1 MAEDES
7 PQRATDAGR
16 KADLEAL
23 FAAWDDRDGSAGDD
37 VDDVDAVPH
46 EARLRIL
53 SYGVRVRLVVSL
65 ILIGITAWVM
75 YSTRH
80 RFLYWIGAG
89 ETVELGDLR
98 ERWADGD
105 RDFPGESN
113 THARLEGLVIT
124 RPLIARAAEDADATD
139 DAEVNRLFF
148 CPMYG
153 IVVRTTRPL
162 PEPSWHRMGTLEIDE
177 RLVELIQDRQAFPSD
192 LTVSFG
198 GEGRLVRGAQVPEDM
213 RRAVNTYAL
222 KTKREAADLWVF
234 IDGDEP
240 ASHSVTG
247 IVWGLAAV
255 VPLVSLLFLLRAM
268 RLRAR
273 HSRLAPH
280 PSEEGPA

>member
-1 MAEDES
+1 MAEDDS

-23 FAAWDDRDGSAGDD
+23 FAAWDDRDGVPGDEL
-37 VDDVDAVPH
+37 DDDVPH
-46 EARLRIL
+46 EARQRLL

-65 ILIGITAWVM
+65 VLIGITAWVM
-75 YSTRH
+75 YSTHH
-80 RFLYWIGAG
+80 RFLYWVGAG
-89 ETVELGDLR
+89 DTVDLGDLR
-98 ERWADGD
+98 ERWANGD
-105 RDFPGESN
+105 RAFPGESN
-113 THARLEGLVIT
+113 THVRLDGLVIT
-124 RPLIARAAEDADATD
+124 RPLIARAAEDADAA
-139 DAEVNRLFF
+139 AEAGVNRLFF

-153 IVVRTTRPL
+153 IVVRTQRPL
-162 PEPSWHRMGTLEIDE
+162 PEPAWHRMGTIEIDE
-177 RLVELIQDRQAFPSD
+177 RLVELLQNRQAFPSD

-222 KTKREAADLWVF
+222 KTKREADELWVF
-234 IDGDEP
+234 IDGDAP
-240 ASHSVTG
+240 SSHSVTG

-273 HSRLAPH
+273 HARSAPH
-280 PSEEGPA
+280 PPTEHPA